1 MTFEHGRFVSK
12 ISHVV
17 PGRGQLFPRLEAGEA
32 DATLIPVHRFDAY
45 LIEHT
50 DSKLAP
56 SGYYL
61 PVGFNMGFVG
71 LASSSQLIEQ
81 ANGAIEAM
89 LKDGVLIRSLSVHH
103 AKRSYVR
110 VTVGTREQNARCVA
124 AFERVLGSR
133 ARREVHRPYVTVAAT
148 SDAE

>member
-17 PGRGQLFPRLEAGEA
+17 PGRGELFPRLEAGEA

-45 LIEHT
+45 LDRT
-50 DSKLAP
+50 SGQPSLLP

-71 LASSSQLIEQ
+71 LASGAQLIEQ
-81 ANGAIEAM
+81 ANAAIEPCSKTAN
-89 LKDGVLIRSLSVHH
+89 LRRSRRCAHDLS
-103 AKRSYVR
+103 
-110 VTVGTREQNARCVA
+110 A
-124 AFERVLGSR
+124 AASALTFS
-133 ARREVHRPYVTVAAT
+133 TI
-148 SDAE
+148 